1 MKKKTIY
8 LTIALL
14 LGMAL
19 LFSQA
24 LAYAPRAVFSNSI
37 LQDEPASTQ
46 EIEEV
51 EPPENTEAPEMDND
65 QDRQPGQGNQSSHGN
80 SGKGNKQQHPGK
92 KTNFKGTVKT
102 FNNSELILTDKNGT
116 DVIIK
121 IDENTSIKITG
132 PKATSSSQIQA
143 GEWVIARTVQETDG
157 SNLAIQVHVLSGKPQ
172 RIHRVGEV
180 KAYAPRTSITVLDKH
195 GGSSTFLITPD
206 TKILPAER
214 AESLKEGSLVTVICP
229 RDPDNG
235 TLTAIGIVIHP
246 EKAGN
251 Q

>member
-1 MKKKTIY
+1 MKKKPIY

-24 LAYAPRAVFSNSI
+24 LAYAPRVVSSKGI
-37 LQDEPASTQ
+37 IQDAPDSTQ

-65 QDRQPGQGNQSSHGN
+65 QDNQPGQGNQSNHGN
-80 SGKGNKQQHPGK
+80 SGKGNRHPGK
-92 KTNFKGTVKT
+92 KTNFKGTVKS
-102 FNNSELILTDKNGT
+102 FNGSQLILTDKNGV
-116 DVIIK
+116 DVTITM
-121 IDENTSIKITG
+121 DENTSIKITG
-132 PKATSSSQIQA
+132 PKANASAQIQE
-143 GEWVIARTVQETDG
+143 GQWVIARTVKNTDG

-172 RIHRVGEV
+172 RIHRVGKV
-180 KAYAPRTSITVLDKH
+180 TAYAPGTSITVLDKH
-195 GGSSTFLITPD
+195 GGSSTFDITTD

-214 AESLKEGSLVTVICP
+214 TKSLKVGSRVTIICP
-229 RDPDNG
+229 RDPVND

-246 EKAGN
+246 EKGGN